1 MAQSSRIDSVSFP
14 ASGGVQVNFTSG
26 ATPLPSPSGSG
37 EFYQTKEDLMAA
49 IGAAEVAI
57 APYLHLIAL
66 SQWTKA
72 DPNMLS
78 PSNATG
84 KKATI
89 DLSGGAQAIS
99 LG

>member
-1 MAQSSRIDSVSFP
+1 
-14 ASGGVQVNFTSG
+14 
-26 ATPLPSPSGSG
+26 
-37 EFYQTKEDLMAA
+37 
-49 IGAAEVAI
+49 
-57 APYLHLIAL
+57 L